1 MALFSQTA
9 RGEFD
14 TGTDEV
20 VLVAGPSEGV
30 RIVTMIRLSNL
41 DSASITPTLRVRY
54 ADFTDRDE
62 YLTIIPDLLL
72 GAGKFREI
80 AGPFEVLRPG
90 EDLVVNL
97 AAAPTTTNPTWTAI
111 WIEER

>member
-1 MALFSQTA
+1 MALFSMTA

-20 VLVAGPSEGV
+20 VLVAGPDVGV

-41 DSASITPTLRVRY
+41 DSASLTPAIRVRY
-54 ADFTDRDE
+54 ADPTDRDE
-62 YLTIIPDLLL
+62 YVKVIPDLVL

-97 AAAPTTTNPTWTAI
+97 AAAPTTTNPTWTSI